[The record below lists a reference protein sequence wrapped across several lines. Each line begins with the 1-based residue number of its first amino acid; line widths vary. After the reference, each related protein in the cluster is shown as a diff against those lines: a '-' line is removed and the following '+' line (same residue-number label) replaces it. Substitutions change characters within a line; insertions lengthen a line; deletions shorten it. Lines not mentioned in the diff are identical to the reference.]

1 MSSTMENVLTP
12 SAWCHWMW
20 QKAVER
26 GDESSAKDYLEMY
39 NLWVSR
45 NQ

>member
-1 MSSTMENVLTP
+1 M
-12 SAWCHWMW
+12 MW
-20 QKAVER
+20 QKAVES
-26 GDESSAKDYLEMY
+26 GDELAAKNYLEMY

>member
-1 MSSTMENVLTP
+1 M
-12 SAWCHWMW
+12 MW

-26 GDESSAKDYLEMY
+26 GDELAAKNYLEMY
-39 NLWVSR
+39 NLWISR

>member
-1 MSSTMENVLTP
+1 MESP
-12 SAWCHWMW
+12 SAWCHRMW

-39 NLWVSR
+39 NLWISR
-45 NQ
+45 NL

>member
-1 MSSTMENVLTP
+1 MVPPDVARSDR
-12 SAWCHWMW
+12 A
-20 QKAVER
+20 
-26 GDESSAKDYLEMY
+26 GDESSANDYLAMY

>member
-1 MSSTMENVLTP
+1 MSSTAENALSP
-12 SAWCHWMW
+12 SVWCHMMW

>member
-1 MSSTMENVLTP
+1 
-12 SAWCHWMW
+12 MW